1 MASTLSAA
9 NQPGLREITEA
20 CGPAHASSAGCVTLR
35 QLNRRCGPLS
45 DTTTAQIQALPL
57 GQLEALAVGAAFSA
71 GVALLDFTGPAAVA
85 LACADHAQTI
95 VAAGKSSQH
104 PPERAT
110 ERVAV
115 LMTPTE
121 KAAYAD
127 RAHSLGLSLGQFF
140 REAGAAYTH
149 RNAESETRSLAQVE
163 ALEAALMQLELST
176 SRTEQTLDAALA
188 EVRAALGAQP

>member
-1 MASTLSAA
+1 MAT
-9 NQPGLREITEA
+9 
-20 CGPAHASSAGCVTLR
+20 
-35 QLNRRCGPLS
+35 
-45 DTTTAQIQALPL
+45 
-57 GQLEALAVGAAFSA
+57 
-71 GVALLDFTGPAAVA
+71 
-85 LACADHAQTI
+85 
-95 VAAGKSSQH
+95 GKSPRH

-140 REAGAAYTH
+140 REAGAAY
-149 RNAESETRSLAQVE
+149 AGQSTRSLAEAE
-163 ALEAALMQLELST
+163 ALEAALRQLELST
-176 SRTEQTLDAALA
+176 RRTEETLDVALA